1 MELSWSIVV
10 DRPVS
15 LAVEAHI
22 RTRRAVMATCLR
34 LLPIVAGGLLLTSPL
49 VSCAPPKAS
58 TTFLQSVDL
67 VDSTEKMA
75 RSFAQSPAI
84 MSRTYASPR
93 WIISIDKIVNHTN
106 QIIPENEKWA
116 YIGRLRAR
124 MTQARISEQR
134 SLVWIVPPEKWP
146 IIAEELRST
155 GEPPDLRRPPTHLLT
170 GQFSALTNTS
180 GEGRSDAYLCTY
192 ELVDLATGEVVWQD
206 SWEVKRSAVGKTY
219 D

>member
-1 MELSWSIVV
+1 MIGN
-10 DRPVS
+10 RGP
-15 LAVEAHI
+15 
-22 RTRRAVMATCLR
+22 
-34 LLPIVAGGLLLTSPL
+34 LLVPLVLGLLLLASAPMA
-49 VSCAPPKAS
+49 CAPPKAS
-58 TTFLQSVDL
+58 TTFLSSVDL

-84 MSRTYASPR
+84 MSRSYASPR

-106 QIIPENEKWA
+106 QVIPENQKWA

-124 MTQARISEQR
+124 LTQASISEQR
-134 SLVWIVPPEKWP
+134 ALVWIVPPEKWP

-155 GEPPDLRRPPTHLLT
+155 GEPPDLRRSPTHLLT
-170 GQFSALTNTS
+170 GAFTALTNTS
-180 GEGRSDAYLCTY
+180 GEGRTDAYLCSY

-206 SWEVKRSAVGKTY
+206 SWEVKRAAVGKTY